1 MGKLDMDQH
10 TFLSA
15 GNVAWWVIIRQ
26 TLTNK
31 IPTQLSEYCSS
42 NHLKYL
48 NKKIHFQLDDGY

>member
-1 MGKLDMDQH
+1 MDQNA
-10 TFLSA
+10 FLSA

-31 IPTQLSEYCSS
+31 TPTQLSEYCSS

-48 NKKIHFQLDDGY
+48 NKNNTFSAG